1 MKKNLISI
9 IILALLVVNI
19 VLTAVM
25 MFTLVGNIKASTD
38 LVKDIAAALNLELTA
53 QDNTGDIKEIV
64 PMENIASY
72 SISEK
77 MTIPLKDSVEVDA
90 EGKTKATSHFCM
102 ASISFSINTK
112 NDGYKKF
119 GEDLSAQEEMIK
131 DKINTIFAQYSM
143 EEAKG
148 NEETIKEE
156 ILAEVQAMYE
166 SDFIFDVG
174 FGSILYQ

>member
-9 IILALLVVNI
+9 IILALLIVNI

-25 MFTLVGNIKASTD
+25 MFTLVGNVKSSTS

-53 QDNTGDIKEIV
+53 QENTGDIKEVV
-64 PMENIASY
+64 PMENIETY
-72 SISEK
+72 SISES
-77 MTIPLKDSVEVDA
+77 MTIPLRDSVDA
-90 EGKTKATSHFCM
+90 EGKVTSHFCM

-112 NDGYKKF
+112 NDGYKKYT
-119 GEDLSAQEEMIK
+119 GDLSAQEEMIK
-131 DKINTIFAQYSM
+131 DRINTIFAGYTM

-148 NEETIKEE
+148 NEDTIKAE
-156 ILAEVQAMYE
+156 ILAEVQRMYD